1 MCKKYKTCESHKSAK
16 IAKSEKRVKCAKC
29 AKHATNA
36 NQLIRESV
44 RKRVSSQGINQTE
57 SLVS

>member
-1 MCKKYKTCESHKSAK
+1 MSGRAKSAK
-16 IAKSEKRVKCAKC
+16 SAKCTKNAKSAKSAKSVKSAKR
-29 AKHATNA
+29 A

-57 SLVS
+57 SLGY